1 MRRRLFALALSCAIG
16 VMGATTWA
24 QSPLVAE
31 LAVVATRYH
40 ENPAR
45 LDTLREGLEQAARTA
60 PDLDTLVALAR
71 VCFICGDARATT
83 IDQKLEAYD
92 RGRDVAW
99 LAIERAPRSA
109 AAHFW
114 FATNTARWGQ
124 TKGVLRSLFLLST
137 VQKEIRTV
145 LDLDAGFTAVY
156 ALAGYVYYE
165 VPGLFGGDL
174 DRAEQMFRK
183 GLPQD
188 PRFTGLRVGLGK
200 TLIKRGRVAEAQR
213 ELQAV
218 LDETAPTNPADWT
231 FKDVG
236 EARAILGSIRG
247 RS

>member
-1 MRRRLFALALSCAIG
+1 
-16 VMGATTWA
+16 
-24 QSPLVAE
+24 
-31 LAVVATRYH
+31 
-40 ENPAR
+40 
-45 LDTLREGLEQAARTA
+45 
-60 PDLDTLVALAR
+60 
-71 VCFICGDARATT
+71 
-83 IDQKLEAYD
+83 EAYD

-236 EARAILGSIRG
+236 EARAILGTIRG
-247 RS
+247 RAEMRLVHACLERYASAEARALLPWVREPRLLDLGAGEGWVAEALRSRAPVWVCAVDIGPFGLVADPYVVYDGARLPFRDGAFDTTL